1 MNFDYGLMMASLLG
15 FALVL
20 DLGFKACR
28 AVDRRIEKDRLERA
42 ALDARAAADEHKVRA
57 EARNARMRANP
68 NYGRPGYEGGPPA
81 DIVGLDPF
89 ARMGF
94 ISETAARR
102 ITGDYITAGSITVD
116 KLVMKSYPIRTA
128 PKLSWTNGGEPVVV
142 GTDEHKAFPPR
153 IRLTDNE
160 ICAEHGHLL
169 AVQSTT
175 CVRCNQRIERL

>member
-102 ITGDYITAGSITVD
+102 ITGDYITAGSITVG
-116 KLVMKSYPIRTA
+116 KLTFARPLG
-128 PKLSWTNGGEPVVV
+128 LSSWADGAEPMVV

-153 IRLTDNE
+153 IHLTDNE

>member
-102 ITGDYITAGSITVD
+102 ITGDYITAGAITTA
-116 KLVMKSYPIRTA
+116 KLTFARPLG
-128 PKLSWTNGGEPVVV
+128 LSSWADGAEPMVV